1 MSSKKYQ
8 RNNNYSTF
16 RLYLKILK
24 QLEENW
30 FQSSL
35 CNNRIFP
42 RLICNSQETFCD
54 KMKSDSMVLFLRLL
68 TSGYLRMN
76 PTKFEDYLDKG
87 TTMEVYCLTEVEP
100 LERECDQVNKKIIEI
115 YLLASNDCSFELL
128 RCPC

>member
-1 MSSKKYQ
+1 
-8 RNNNYSTF
+8 
-16 RLYLKILK
+16 
-24 QLEENW
+24 
-30 FQSSL
+30 
-35 CNNRIFP
+35 
-42 RLICNSQETFCD
+42 
-54 KMKSDSMVLFLRLL
+54 MKSDSMVLFLRLL